1 MVFVNDARASQRL
14 PYHLSQQQKQTQT
27 NSMTAPPPPRPP
39 LDGRASPTTPLLPP
53 GATEESTAS
62 VPPPHLLY
70 MRYVRWLAAPFLDEG
85 GSPGAVATGVVTL
98 GVVGTMIGVLAT
110 ATTNSQSSD
119 FNGHIYPYV
128 SSSLGYT
135 YFLMWSISFYPQ
147 VLTNY
152 HRRTTSGLSVDFCLL
167 NVIGFACYATY
178 NLSLFYNDDLRRL
191 YRERHGGGDVVIP
204 VRSNDV
210 AFAVHALVLASITLC
225 QILYY
230 DGVQTKPSTIIG
242 AFIVVIIFIIGLY
255 PVGMILF
262 PVVLGG
268 DALDFIYL
276 LSYIKMAITVV
287 KYMPQVIMN
296 YQRQSTT
303 GWSIWQIVLDFGGGG
318 LSDLQLVL
326 DCWNLQNWSGIT
338 GNLAKFAL
346 GMVSIVFD
354 IVFLIQHYMLY
365 GNNGHNGDRSTSD
378 RRPPNDAEAMER
390 LPILPVVESAA
401 VEDGAESS
409 SRDDAAAAAA
419 TTRSADEAVSSG
431 EPC

>member
-1 MVFVNDARASQRL
+1 
-14 PYHLSQQQKQTQT
+14 
-27 NSMTAPPPPRPP
+27 MTAPPPRPP
-39 LDGRASPTTPLLPP
+39 LDGGASPTTPLLPR
-53 GATEESTAS
+53 GATEESTAYA
-62 VPPPHLLY
+62 PPPPLSY
-70 MRYVRWLAAPFLDEG
+70 IIMRYVRSWFSAPSLFLLDER
-85 GSPGAVATGVVTL
+85 GSPGAVATGVLTL

-110 ATTNSQSSD
+110 ATTQSSD

-152 HRRTTSGLSVDFCLL
+152 QRRTTAGLSIDFCLL

-178 NLSLFYNDDLRRL
+178 NLGLFCNDDLRRL
-191 YRERHGGGDVVIP
+191 YRERHGGGGDVVIP

-210 AFAVHALVLASITLC
+210 AFAVHALVLAFITLC

-230 DGVQTKPSTIIG
+230 DGVQSKPSTIIG

-262 PVVLGG
+262 PAFLGG

-287 KYMPQVIMN
+287 KYMPQVILN

-303 GWSIWQIVLDFGGGG
+303 GWSIWQIVLDFGGGA

-326 DCWNLQNWSGIT
+326 DCWNWQNWSGIT

-346 GMVSIVFD
+346 GMVSIIFD
-354 IVFLIQHYMLY
+354 IVFLIQHYILY
-365 GNNGHNGDRSTSD
+365 ANNGNGG
-378 RRPPNDAEAMER
+378 PPNDEES
-390 LPILPVVESAA
+390 LPILSVVEAAA

-409 SRDDAAAAAA
+409 SRDDDAAAAAM
-419 TTRSADEAVSSG
+419 TRSAEEAAISSDQ
-431 EPC
+431 PC